1 MTENLLSEINIVPIR
16 PKNGHVAFVSFVLL
30 GNLYI
35 NSVAVYTRF
44 GGGIRL
50 VYPRKKNLDV
60 CYPINHEFG
69 ERIEHEVLLEIL
81 KYELFSV

>member
-1 MTENLLSEINIVPIR
+1 MTNFTSEINIVPIK
-16 PKNGHVAFVSFVLL
+16 PKNGHVAFVSFILFEK
-30 GNLYI
+30 LYI
-35 NSVAVYTRF
+35 SSVAVYTRF

-69 ERIEHEVLLEIL
+69 DAIEQEILMEIL